1 MDLHVRQHRQ
11 VRPLHRRMQI
21 RHRRARAHAPALG
34 QLIDAH
40 AILLTVVEVL
50 VARQPRL
57 YPRVHPCARD
67 QVPRALLAHRQRTT
81 RAMPSRGAALIV
93 LGLHEVR
100 QQLIPRPSAHAPLVV
115 VARVAADVDHRVD
128 RRAPA
133 QHPPARQRYPPV
145 AALRLRRRVVVPVD
159 LRPRQLQIPQRHMDV
174 LVRHPAVPPPAA
186 APSRRVLAQ
195 PAREHTSRRS
205 RTHDHIVIHRMSP
218 LPSLV
223 PLRARPQPAPLLLL
237 VRTCTNVPSLGSPVH
252 DQPAFEPRRS
262 GGCRY
267 SGAARSRRPV
277 PRAARARCA
286 QSLRGSGQRRNSGRR
301 PAGRRHTRAVER
313 WRRLAGPRGRSRR
326 RTRLGDAPAR
336 LLPSARLHLLLRAR
350 RRQRRRVRRS
360 GRHRPARWRT
370 AGKRPT
376 I

>member
-1 MDLHVRQHRQ
+1 
-11 VRPLHRRMQI
+11 
-21 RHRRARAHAPALG
+21 
-34 QLIDAH
+34 
-40 AILLTVVEVL
+40 
-50 VARQPRL
+50 
-57 YPRVHPCARD
+57 
-67 QVPRALLAHRQRTT
+67 
-81 RAMPSRGAALIV
+81 
-93 LGLHEVR
+93 
-100 QQLIPRPSAHAPLVV
+100 
-115 VARVAADVDHRVD
+115 
-128 RRAPA
+128 
-133 QHPPARQRYPPV
+133 
-145 AALRLRRRVVVPVD
+145 
-159 LRPRQLQIPQRHMDV
+159 MDV
-174 LVRHPAVPPPAA
+174 LVDVRR
-186 APSRRVLAQ
+186 SRLQQQHLHVGILAQ
-195 PAREHTSRRS
+195 PAREHAPRRS

-286 QSLRGSGQRRNSGRR
+286 QSVRGSGQRRNSGRR

-313 WRRLAGPRGRSRR
+313 WRRLAGPHGRSRR

-360 GRHRPARWRT
+360 GRHRWHAGLRLGRGQRHDPAHGARRHEHPCARASLRNVNLPPRPHRRRRSLHALARMFHT
-370 AGKRPT
+370 GSARVLRRAHRLARGHHRGLPLRRRPT
-376 I
+376 RHAGSRPCHPALLSGAEQSLDA